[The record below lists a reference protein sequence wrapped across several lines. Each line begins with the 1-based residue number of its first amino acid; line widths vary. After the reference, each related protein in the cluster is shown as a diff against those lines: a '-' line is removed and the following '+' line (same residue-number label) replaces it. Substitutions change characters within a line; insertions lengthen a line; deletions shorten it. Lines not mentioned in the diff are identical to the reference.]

1 MRFWI
6 VAGAMLVAALAI
18 VVLPLWRAR
27 TGSSLGRTDV
37 NKAVYRDKL
46 TELAG
51 DLVNGTLNAEQFEQ
65 ARADLER
72 SLLQDVADGGAA
84 SPRVPG
90 ASGSGRWAALLV
102 AFAVPIAALGF
113 YYATGDHAT
122 GVSQSAAQNIAPDGQ
137 DEAGAAAGQMHPV
150 EQMLMQLTQRLAKQP
165 QDGEGWA
172 LAGRTY
178 AYLHRYAEAVL
189 AYEKA
194 AKLLPPNPQLL
205 ADYADALAAV
215 GGKGL
220 AGKPTELV
228 QQALVLDPNH
238 PKALWLAG
246 TAAFDLG
253 NYKEALADWRRLQG
267 VLPPGS
273 EEARNIVGSIAEAEA
288 RGEVSAPAA
297 SADTSPAGP
306 SAAAAIRGVVR
317 LDPKLAAQVKPDDTL
332 FIFARAENGPPMPLA
347 VVRRR
352 AAELPIEFT
361 LDDSLAM
368 LPSMKL
374 SNFPRVVVGARIS
387 RSGNAMPQSGDL
399 QGSAGA
405 VNVAAA
411 GRVEITINSVT
422 R

>member
-1 MRFWI
+1 M
-6 VAGAMLVAALAI
+6 
-18 VVLPLWRAR
+18 
-27 TGSSLGRTDV
+27 
-37 NKAVYRDKL
+37 
-46 TELAG
+46 
-51 DLVNGTLNAEQFEQ
+51 
-65 ARADLER
+65 
-72 SLLQDVADGGAA
+72 
-84 SPRVPG
+84 
-90 ASGSGRWAALLV
+90 
-102 AFAVPIAALGF
+102 
-113 YYATGDHAT
+113 
-122 GVSQSAAQNIAPDGQ
+122 
-137 DEAGAAAGQMHPV
+137 
-150 EQMLMQLTQRLAKQP
+150 
-165 QDGEGWA
+165 
-172 LAGRTY
+172 
-178 AYLHRYAEAVL
+178 
-189 AYEKA
+189 
-194 AKLLPPNPQLL
+194 
-205 ADYADALAAV
+205 
-215 GGKGL
+215 
-220 AGKPTELV
+220 
-228 QQALVLDPNH
+228 
-238 PKALWLAG
+238 
-246 TAAFDLG
+246 
-253 NYKEALADWRRLQG
+253 
-267 VLPPGS
+267 PPGS
-273 EEARNIVGSIAEAEA
+273 EEARNIVGSLAEAEA

>member
-1 MRFWI
+1 MSVVPATQAPRPGPAASAAPI
-6 VAGAMLVAALAI
+6 SIESAAERPKHPGRVAPRPRKQSAGWGTRIFALTTVLALAAGRW
-18 VVLPLWRAR
+18 WRDDLDLTAK
-27 TGSSLGRTDV
+27 S
-37 NKAVYRDKL
+37 L

-72 SLLQDVADGGAA
+72 SLLQDIADGGAA

-90 ASGSGRWAALLV
+90 VSGSGRWAALLV

-122 GVSQSAAQNIAPDGQ
+122 GVGQPAAQNIAPDGQ
-137 DEAGAAAGQMHPV
+137 AEAGAAAGQMHPV
-150 EQMLMQLTQRLAKQP
+150 EQMLTQLTQRLAKQP

-194 AKLLPPNPQLL
+194 AKLLPPDPQLL

-253 NYKEALADWRRLQG
+253 NY
-267 VLPPGS
+267 
-273 EEARNIVGSIAEAEA
+273 
-288 RGEVSAPAA
+288 
-297 SADTSPAGP
+297 
-306 SAAAAIRGVVR
+306 
-317 LDPKLAAQVKPDDTL
+317 
-332 FIFARAENGPPMPLA
+332 
-347 VVRRR
+347 
-352 AAELPIEFT
+352 
-361 LDDSLAM
+361 
-368 LPSMKL
+368 
-374 SNFPRVVVGARIS
+374 
-387 RSGNAMPQSGDL
+387 
-399 QGSAGA
+399 
-405 VNVAAA
+405 
-411 GRVEITINSVT
+411 
-422 R
+422 